1 VNQRGLSRKHI
12 IEGTQNAIKRLDLQY
27 VDLVFAHRPDPDTPM
42 EETVRAFNYLIDKG
56 LAFYWGTIE
65 WSADQIMEA
74 HGIAQRLNLISPVM
88 EQPQYSMLHRTRFE
102 KEYSRLYKE
111 IGLGTTI
118 WSPLACG
125 LLSGKYKNVND
136 FPEDSRLGLKNE
148 SSWLRKELIGG
159 KGMNGLEEQNVEL
172 ILKKVDGLRPIAE
185 KLGCTLA
192 QMCLAWCIKN
202 PNVST
207 VITGASRV
215 SQVKENF
222 ESLSVVPKL
231 TDSIMEE
238 IENVLQNKPDQVKIW
253 K

>member
-1 VNQRGLSRKHI
+1 VNQKGLSRKHI

-56 LAFYWGTIE
+56 LAFYWGTSE
-65 WSADQIMEA
+65 WSADQILEA
-74 HGIAQRLNLISPVM
+74 DGIAKRLNLISPVM

-125 LLSGKYKNVND
+125 LLTGKYKNVSE
-136 FPEDSRLGLKNE
+136 FPEDSRLGLKND
-148 SSWLRKELIGG
+148 SSWLRKELLGG
-159 KGMNGLEEQNVEL
+159 QGMNGLEEQNLEA

-185 KLGCTLA
+185 KLGCSLA

-202 PNVST
+202 PNVTT

-222 ESLSVVPKL
+222 ESLSLVPKL
-231 TDSIMEE
+231 TEPIMEE
-238 IENVLQNKPDQVKIW
+238 IEKVLKNKPTAVRNW